1 LNTFDTVAAVH
12 RLVASYVRELNE
24 VMPHSAP
31 NGRTPDEVYFAGGKG
46 IPAGSPYF
54 GLGN

>member
-1 LNTFDTVAAVH
+1 MDQGTF
-12 RLVASYVRELNE
+12 YVKELDE
-24 VMPHSAP
+24 VMPHRAL